1 MRISALVIRIITQ
14 FLRDKRTLGLMILA
28 PILVLFLVNLT
39 FNEEEYDP
47 KIAVYDFP
55 EQIEDSLV
63 ENGAIL
69 KGVSLEKANELI
81 KNKEIDAII
90 ERDGLKSKITL
101 EGSDPSVNK
110 RVVEVFQ
117 NALQELSQ
125 SQNNPKPDIQFI
137 YGGEDMEL
145 FDNLGPVLIGF
156 FIFFFVF
163 LIAGISLLRERS
175 SGTLEK
181 LLSTP
186 LRRYEIV
193 LGYVFGFGLF
203 TTIQSAIISWYAIS
217 VLGIMMKGSFIYV
230 LLITFLLS
238 MSALTLG
245 TLLSTFAN
253 NELQMMQFIPIV
265 VIPQVFFSGIF
276 NLDTFNKI
284 LRGVSKIMPLTYGA
298 NALREVMIRG
308 KGWSSIYM
316 DVLFLLAF
324 SVLFII
330 LNILALK
337 RYRSI

>member
-1 MRISALVIRIITQ
+1 MRISALITRIITQ
-14 FLRDKRTLGLMILA
+14 FFRDKRTLGLMILA

-39 FNEEEYDP
+39 FNGEEYDP

-69 KGVSLEKANELI
+69 KDVSLDKANELI

-90 ERDGLKSKITL
+90 ERDGLKSKIAL

-316 DVLFLLAF
+316 DILFLLAF